1 MGIAA
6 MDILCCRITIGDAD
20 PSNPMRIQNG
30 VEITEVQ
37 SLEINESYKKLIG
50 TAKVIFPKGSVCRST
65 IIGNVTLEG
74 KDVSRITTE
83 VMQDG
88 VIIEKRSAQR
98 LVDET
103 TFKVGQRINI
113 KLGYNGV
120 LKNMFDGYI
129 TGYNSDS
136 TLEIQCE
143 NMAYKLKLKQA
154 PHFETPAKGTT
165 VNEVL
170 EGKYNILKDTGFRI
184 HSDTKR
190 FEIHIGKVKV
200 TDNFTVADIL
210 SEWSKYKVYCFL
222 KYDADDDG
230 AIPSIAVGRP
240 YSSSK
245 AQPVFPEDE
254 STGPYRIYFN
264 EHVAQ
269 SNLKVVKTDPKFL
282 AVTGKA
288 LGTDEKFFEVTVR
301 MNPEYDPATKA
312 KYAEAIRRLKESG
325 LPTAQVAAE
334 FGLQPEAFRSYLKEH
349 EPELYARKGMV
360 RTDTGGAVSRR
371 SMEKYS
377 EAMHL
382 YGTTTES
389 VKSLARR
396 FGFNDCS
403 FGQFIRRN
411 FPELVEKHNEIV
423 QKKGKQN
430 K

>member
-1 MGIAA
+1 

-143 NMAYKLKLKQA
+143 KYGLQTQT
-154 PHFETPAKGTT
+154 ETGTS
-165 VNEVL
+165 
-170 EGKYNILKDTGFRI
+170 FR
-184 HSDTKR
+184 DPGER
-190 FEIHIGKVKV
+190 
-200 TDNFTVADIL
+200 
-210 SEWSKYKVYCFL
+210 
-222 KYDADDDG
+222 DDG
-230 AIPSIAVGRP
+230 ERGAGR
-240 YSSSK
+240 
-245 AQPVFPEDE
+245 
-254 STGPYRIYFN
+254 
-264 EHVAQ
+264 
-269 SNLKVVKTDPKFL
+269 
-282 AVTGKA
+282 
-288 LGTDEKFFEVTVR
+288 
-301 MNPEYDPATKA
+301 
-312 KYAEAIRRLKESG
+312 
-325 LPTAQVAAE
+325 QV
-334 FGLQPEAFRSYLKEH
+334 
-349 EPELYARKGMV
+349 
-360 RTDTGGAVSRR
+360 
-371 SMEKYS
+371 
-377 EAMHL
+377 
-382 YGTTTES
+382 
-389 VKSLARR
+389 
-396 FGFNDCS
+396 
-403 FGQFIRRN
+403 
-411 FPELVEKHNEIV
+411 
-423 QKKGKQN
+423 
-430 K
+430 

>member
-1 MGIAA
+1 

-83 VMQDG
+83 GDAG
-88 VIIEKRSAQR
+88 RCHHRETQR
-98 LVDET
+98 AASVDET

-184 HSDTKR
+184 PLGY
-190 FEIHIGKVKV
+190 E
-200 TDNFTVADIL
+200 
-210 SEWSKYKVYCFL
+210 
-222 KYDADDDG
+222 
-230 AIPSIAVGRP
+230 AV
-240 YSSSK
+240 
-245 AQPVFPEDE
+245 
-254 STGPYRIYFN
+254 
-264 EHVAQ
+264 
-269 SNLKVVKTDPKFL
+269 
-282 AVTGKA
+282 
-288 LGTDEKFFEVTVR
+288 
-301 MNPEYDPATKA
+301 
-312 KYAEAIRRLKESG
+312 
-325 LPTAQVAAE
+325 
-334 FGLQPEAFRSYLKEH
+334 
-349 EPELYARKGMV
+349 
-360 RTDTGGAVSRR
+360 
-371 SMEKYS
+371 
-377 EAMHL
+377 
-382 YGTTTES
+382 
-389 VKSLARR
+389 
-396 FGFNDCS
+396 
-403 FGQFIRRN
+403 
-411 FPELVEKHNEIV
+411 
-423 QKKGKQN
+423 
-430 K
+430 

>member
-1 MGIAA
+1 MHHKESRATLGGKLSAVLVAA
-6 MDILCCRITIGDAD
+6 GSSVGLGNIWRFPYVAGDNGGGAFLIIYILCVLLLGLPLMIAEFSVGRASHLNAVGAY
-20 PSNPMRIQNG
+20 R
-30 VEITEVQ
+30 
-37 SLEINESYKKLIG
+37 KLNRRWS
-50 TAKVIFPKGSVCRST
+50 F
-65 IIGNVTLEG
+65 
-74 KDVSRITTE
+74 
-83 VMQDG
+83 
-88 VIIEKRSAQR
+88 
-98 LVDET
+98 
-103 TFKVGQRINI
+103 
-113 KLGYNGV
+113 LGYNGV

-301 MNPEYDPATKA
+301 MNPEYDPATPGSKEFQTVNATQISKKTHKVTGNTTASGA
-312 KYAEAIRRLKESG
+312 KTRTKVDLSTYTIVPYMSPHVGINSDRLVEETTEYFRNYNLNG
-325 LPTAQVAAE
+325 ITGNVTVFGD
-334 FGLQPEAFRSYLKEH
+334 FGLSPAVQVELIDYRNPSKNGVYLVE
-349 EPELYARKGMV
+349 EV
-360 RTDTGGAVSRR
+360 
-371 SMEKYS
+371 
-377 EAMHL
+377 
-382 YGTTTES
+382 TTT
-389 VKSLARR
+389 
-396 FGFNDCS
+396 FGVGGYRQQLS
-403 FGQFIRRN
+403 IPYKIR
-411 FPELVEKHNEIV
+411 K
-423 QKKGKQN
+423 
-430 K
+430 

>member
-301 MNPEYDPATKA
+301 MNPEYDPATPGSKEFQTVNA
-312 KYAEAIRRLKESG
+312 TQIQKDAQSNGQHDGIRSEDQDQGGFIHIYHRTIYVTSCRNQFRPACRRDDGILSE
-325 LPTAQVAAE
+325 
-334 FGLQPEAFRSYLKEH
+334 LQSERNHRQCDSIRGFRTVSC
-349 EPELYARKGMV
+349 R
-360 RTDTGGAVSRR
+360 TGGTDR
-371 SMEKYS
+371 
-377 EAMHL
+377 L
-382 YGTTTES
+382 
-389 VKSLARR
+389 
-396 FGFNDCS
+396 
-403 FGQFIRRN
+403 
-411 FPELVEKHNEIV
+411 P
-423 QKKGKQN
+423 
-430 K
+430 